1 MGTTGTIHLTGV
13 IAGVLVIYRP
23 LRVLAFLR
31 RRRVLADGVGSQS
44 FWSSV
49 LGLGVLAALCINDNN
64 PGIKTR

>member
-13 IAGVLVIYRP
+13 IARVLVIYRP
-23 LRVLAFLR
+23 LRVLAFL